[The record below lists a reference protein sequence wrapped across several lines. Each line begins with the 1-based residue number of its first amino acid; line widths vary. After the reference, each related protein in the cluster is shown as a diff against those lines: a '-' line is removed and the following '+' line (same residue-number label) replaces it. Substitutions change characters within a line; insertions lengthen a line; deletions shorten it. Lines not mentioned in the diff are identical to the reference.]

1 MSRVL
6 YEDAH
11 VQCVSCLAGCVRRGD
26 HLTALAQLWLSQE
39 SFCANCRWLVKPPR
53 FRMQACWTR
62 LVLKRDRNA
71 CLHG

>member
-26 HLTALAQLWLSQE
+26 PLTALAQLWLSQE
-39 SFCANCRWLVKPPR
+39 SFCANCRWLVKTPR
-53 FRMQACWTR
+53 FR
-62 LVLKRDRNA
+62 V
-71 CLHG
+71 CLLDSVDA